1 MPVHLVPMSPERFPA
16 WLERSRDE
24 YERDLIVTGES
35 HEEARRHSAESMDGV
50 FASGA
55 PTALNAVFDLVDELE
70 RYVGYLWLGR
80 SDSGD
85 DTSWWIWD
93 VLVDEHHRGRGIGR
107 EAMNL
112 AEDYARSHG
121 AQTLG
126 LSVFAF
132 NAAARTLYD
141 SVGYEPVSVK
151 MRKTL

>member
-1 MPVHLVPMSPERFPA
+1 MSPERFPA

-35 HEEARRHSAESMDGV
+35 HEEARRHAAESMDGV

-55 PTALNAVFDLVDELE
+55 PTALNAVFDLVDE
-70 RYVGYLWLGR
+70 
-80 SDSGD
+80 
-85 DTSWWIWD
+85 
-93 VLVDEHHRGRGIGR
+93 HHRGRGIGR

-112 AEDYARSHG
+112 AEEYARSHG

-151 MRKTL
+151 MRTAL